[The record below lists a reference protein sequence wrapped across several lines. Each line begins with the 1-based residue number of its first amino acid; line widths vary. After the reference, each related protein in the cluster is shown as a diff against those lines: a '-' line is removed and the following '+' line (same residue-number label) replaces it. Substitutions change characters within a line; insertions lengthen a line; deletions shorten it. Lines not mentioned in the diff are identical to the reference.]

1 MLKDYALAGKPTVYL
16 LSDSQITNELIL
28 EDINNLLNNG
38 EIPNLIETEDFNYI
52 RDTLTS
58 DSALA
63 KKNPSDSEL
72 YQIFVDICKSKIHV
86 VLTFSPIGELFRKR
100 IMMFPS
106 LVNCSTIDWFLPWPE
121 DALQSVAEFYLA
133 KIDMQK
139 ELLKPITEICVRM
152 QTTVIE
158 ESEKYLKEL
167 KKYYY
172 VTPMSFI
179 ELLNLFKDLLN
190 NKRNLLNAEINKF
203 TKGLKILQESEE
215 LAKNMT
221 TYINDTLTPQIT
233 KSTKECNEKKKE
245 VQEKTEIAK
254 KKEEEANIAAAKA
267 LEDSRE
273 ATIKNDEAQT
283 KLNSIKKIKDEAN
296 EKSENIQPTDILQIQ
311 KYKFDDTMNEFCR
324 LLCILMLDNPHPKPV
339 KNDNPKDKT
348 VRYDYFKHASTSFL
362 SKPNFLK
369 LYDNC

>member
-1 MLKDYALAGKPTVYL
+1 
-16 LSDSQITNELIL
+16 
-28 EDINNLLNNG
+28 
-38 EIPNLIETEDFNYI
+38 
-52 RDTLTS
+52 
-58 DSALA
+58 
-63 KKNPSDSEL
+63 
-72 YQIFVDICKSKIHV
+72 
-86 VLTFSPIGELFRKR
+86 
-100 IMMFPS
+100 MFPS

-190 NKRNLLNAEINKF
+190 NKRNLLNGEINKF

-324 LLCILMLDNPHPKPV
+324 LLCILMLDSPHPKPI

-369 LYDNC
+369 LYDNY